1 MIIYRFKS
9 KEEYQ
14 EWLSH
19 ESYSTKQKAKKFAE
33 KFPNTIPIVIMVDAY
48 TPQGGEWA
56 PAYVFIHP
64 QAEQLL
70 KWAIV
75 DENGKVKDND

>member
-19 ESYSTKQKAKKFAE
+19 ESHGTRDKAKKFAQQYGDD
-33 KFPNTIPIVIMVDAY
+33 ILPIILQADGY

-56 PAYVFIHP
+56 PAYIFIHP
-64 QAEQLL
+64 SGEELL
-70 KWAIV
+70 KWVV
-75 DENGKVKDND
+75 D

>member
-1 MIIYRFKS
+1 MIIYQFQN
-9 KEEYQ
+9 EQEYQ

-33 KFPNTIPIVIMVDAY
+33 MFPNIIPIVIMVDAY

-56 PAYVFIHP
+56 PGYIFIHP
-64 QAEQLL
+64 VAAGLID
-70 KWAIV
+70 WVVV
-75 DENGKVKDND
+75 D